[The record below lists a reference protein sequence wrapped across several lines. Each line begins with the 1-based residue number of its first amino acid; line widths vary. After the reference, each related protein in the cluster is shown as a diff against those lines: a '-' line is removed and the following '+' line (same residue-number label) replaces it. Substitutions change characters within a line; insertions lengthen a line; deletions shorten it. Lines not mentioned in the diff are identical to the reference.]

1 MKYLQQVLKALKPKV
16 KRYGFK
22 REDVESFAATIAK
35 KLDIE
40 EDASDEDVAN
50 AIENAIDDAIPYIEA
65 AQKHSS
71 RIVRRK
77 LREAREAD
85 EDDDDDDDDDEDDE
99 DEDDDDDEPK
109 GKKTKKS
116 KKSKKGGKSKKS
128 KDDDEDDD
136 EDDDDDGHNDY
147 LSRQI
152 KNLTKLVKSQND
164 EIAKLKG
171 DKTVDRRRKRLE
183 KVLENTGTF
192 GKSILRRFDKQE
204 FEDEDDFEEFLD
216 EVRDDLEELNKERKK
231 SGLGKLGAPP
241 STKGSKSED
250 DDSQE
255 EEPYTD
261 DEIDELVD
269 M

>member
-1 MKYLQQVLKALKPKV
+1 MKYLQLVIKALKPKV
-16 KRYGFK
+16 KRYGFERK
-22 REDVESFAATIAK
+22 DVESFAATIAK

-40 EDASDEDVAN
+40 EDASEEDVTS
-50 AIENAIDDAIPYIEA
+50 AIENAIEDAIPYIEA

-77 LREAREAD
+77 LEAAR
-85 EDDDDDDDDDEDDE
+85 EDDDDDDVDDDDVDD
-99 DEDDDDDEPK
+99 DDDDDDDDEPK
-109 GKKTKKS
+109 GKKSKKS

-128 KDDDEDDD
+128 KDEDDEDDD
-136 EDDDDDGHNDY
+136 EGDDDGRNDY
-147 LSRQI
+147 ISKQFKEL
-152 KNLTKLVKSQND
+152 KKLVKAQND
-164 EIAKLKG
+164 EIALLKQG
-171 DKTVDRRRKRLE
+171 KTVDRRRKRLE

-192 GKSILRRFDKQE
+192 GKSVLRRFDKQE
-204 FEDEDDFEEFLD
+204 FADEDDFEEFLD

-250 DDSQE
+250 DENQE

-261 DEIDELVD
+261 DEIDALLD
-269 M
+269 A

>member
-1 MKYLQQVLKALKPKV
+1 MKYLQQVIKALKPKV
-16 KRYGFK
+16 KRYGFERK
-22 REDVESFAATIAK
+22 DVESFAATIAK

-77 LREAREAD
+77 LEAAREDDDDDD
-85 EDDDDDDDDDEDDE
+85 EDDDDDDDDE
-99 DEDDDDDEPK
+99 DEDDDEPR
-109 GKKTKKS
+109 GKKSKKS
-116 KKSKKGGKSKKS
+116 KKSKKGGKKSKKS
-128 KDDDEDDD
+128 KDEDDEDD

-164 EIAKLKG
+164 EIAQLKQG
-171 DKTVDRRRKRLE
+171 KTVDRRRKRLE

-192 GKSILRRFDKQE
+192 GKSVLRRFDKQE
-204 FEDEDDFEEFLD
+204 FDDEDDFEDFLD
-216 EVRDDLEELNKERKK
+216 EVRNDLEELNKERKK

-261 DEIDELVD
+261 EEIDSLID
-269 M
+269 A